1 MEFQIYRKNTPSQ
14 FINLSLQLNCAK
26 GEVIQ
31 LQLPSWRP
39 GRYELANYAQNLRHF
54 QVAGPQNH
62 KVPFEKITKDLWC
75 FTATDEGLYRIDYEY
90 YAAKMDAGGS
100 WSDDEQLYLN
110 FINFT
115 FLVKGR
121 EDEKIKVSLNIPK
134 DYRVATALPATTPF
148 TYEATG
154 FQHLVDSPLIASAS
168 LTHTGYKIR
177 DVNFHI
183 WCQGSVAFDLDE
195 LKTQFIRFTEKQID
209 AFGDFPA
216 ADYHFLIQLL
226 PYMHYHGVEH
236 RFSTVIT
243 LGPAK
248 NLANRKG
255 MDQLIGVS
263 SHELY
268 HFWNVC
274 RIRPKVL
281 APYDFSKEAYTNTG
295 VVLEGV
301 TSYMGDL
308 FLLKSG
314 YYSITDFLIKLEKL
328 INREFQQ
335 FGWQSQSIT
344 ESSFDLWL
352 DGYKPG
358 IPNKKVNI
366 YNRGALIS
374 LCLDLILLDHHSSL
388 QEVMKRMWLE
398 FGKKEI
404 GYTLEDYEALIANAL
419 TNPEYVKRFFQDF
432 IYGKKDLLPLLKEQ
446 LASTG
451 IEIVED
457 RKDEIESDFGVIL
470 NAENL
475 VQSIHPESDAYKH
488 LMLGDHIVKSDYD
501 HTEEA
506 PTVTMTVV
514 RNERQLEFTLTG
526 KASAFYKHYRLIQL
540 KNTEKTASWIS

>member
-1 MEFQIYRKNTPSQ
+1 MEFQIYRKNIPSQ
-14 FINLSLQLNCAK
+14 FINLTLRLNCKK
-26 GEVIQ
+26 GETIH

-39 GRYELANYAQNLRHF
+39 GRYELANYAQNIRYF
-54 QVAGPQNH
+54 RVTGSREN
-62 KVPFEKITKDLWC
+62 VPFEKITKDLWR
-75 FTATDEGLYRIDYEY
+75 FTATEAGFYTIEYEY
-90 YAAKMDAGGS
+90 HAAKMDAGGS

-121 EDEKIKVSLNIPK
+121 EDEKIAVKLDIPN
-134 DYRVATALPATTPF
+134 DYEVATALPATAPF
-148 TYEATG
+148 TYEAAG
-154 FQHLVDSPLIASAS
+154 FQHLVDSPLIASPS
-168 LTHTGYKIR
+168 LIRTSYKIGNI
-177 DVNFHI
+177 NFHI
-183 WCQGSVAFDLDE
+183 WCQGTVAFDLDQ
-195 LKTQFIRFTEKQID
+195 LKTWFIRFTEKQID

-226 PYMHYHGVEH
+226 PYAHYHGVEH

-248 NLANRKG
+248 NLASREG

-274 RIRPKVL
+274 RIRPQVL
-281 APYDFSKEAYTNTG
+281 IPYDFSTEAYTDTG

-308 FLLKSG
+308 FLVKSG
-314 YYSITDFLIKLEKL
+314 YYSINGYLSKLEKL

-352 DGYKPG
+352 DGYKAG
-358 IPNKKVNI
+358 VPNKKVSI

-374 LCLDLILLDHHSSL
+374 LCLDLILLDHGGSL
-388 QEVMKRMWLE
+388 QEVMKTMWTE

-404 GYTLEDYEALIANAL
+404 GYSLKDYETFIANAL
-419 TNPEYVKRFFQDF
+419 QKPVYVNRFFQDF
-432 IYGKKDLLPLLKEQ
+432 IYGKEDLLPLLKEQ
-446 LASTG
+446 LTSIG
-451 IEIVED
+451 VEIIED
-457 RKDEIESDFGVIL
+457 RKSEIESDFGVIL
-470 NAENL
+470 NAGNL
-475 VQSIHPESDAYKH
+475 IESIHPESDAYNY
-488 LMLGDHIVKSDYD
+488 LMLGDQLVNSNGHQA
-501 HTEEA
+501 EEA
-506 PTVTMTVV
+506 PALRVTVR
-514 RNERQLEFTLTG
+514 RNGRVLEFNLAG
-526 KASAFYKHYRLIQL
+526 KVSAFFKQYRLVQL
-540 KNTEKTASWIS
+540 QNTEKTDLWIK

>member
-1 MEFQIYRKNTPSQ
+1 MVFQINRKNIPSQ
-14 FINLSLQLNCAK
+14 FINLTLQLNCEK
-26 GEVIQ
+26 GEVVL
-31 LQLPSWRP
+31 LQLPAWRP

-54 QVAGPQNH
+54 QVIGPHRNEI
-62 KVPFEKITKDLWC
+62 PFKKKTKDLWC
-75 FTATDEGLYRIDYEY
+75 FTATEEGEYSVDYEY

-115 FLVKGR
+115 FLMKGR
-121 EDEKIKVSLNIPK
+121 EDEKIEVNLDLPK
-134 DYRVATALPATTPF
+134 DYRVATALQAIAPL

-154 FQHLVDSPLIASAS
+154 FHHLVDSPLIASPS
-168 LTHTGYKIR
+168 LTYTSYKTR
-177 DVNFHI
+177 DVTFHI
-183 WCQGSVAFDLDE
+183 WCQGSVTFDLE
-195 LKTQFIRFTEKQID
+195 GLKTQFIGFTEKQID

-226 PYMHYHGVEH
+226 PYAHYHGVEH

-248 NLANRKG
+248 NLASRKG

-274 RIRPKVL
+274 RIRPKAL

-314 YYSITDFLIKLEKL
+314 YYSINDFLARLEKL

-335 FGWQSQSIT
+335 FGWQSQSIS

-374 LCLDLILLDHHSSL
+374 LCLDLILLDHNSSL
-388 QEVMKRMWLE
+388 QEVMKTMWLE
-398 FGKKEI
+398 FGKKEV
-404 GYTLEDYEALIANAL
+404 GYTLEDYEALIAKAL
-419 TNPEYVKRFFQDF
+419 GKPGFIKLLFQDF

-446 LASTG
+446 LAGIG
-451 IEIVED
+451 IEVIED
-457 RKDEIESDFGVIL
+457 RKNDIESDFGVIL
-470 NAENL
+470 NDGTL
-475 VQSIHPESDAYKH
+475 VQSIHPESDAYGY
-488 LMLGDHIVKSDYD
+488 LMLGDRI
-501 HTEEA
+501 EESSYGKALDA
-506 PTVTMTVV
+506 PTLSVAVM
-514 RNERQLEFTLTG
+514 RNDRRLEFTLNG
-526 KASAFYKHYRLIQL
+526 KVSSYYRHYRLVHSKDMGKVAL
-540 KNTEKTASWIS
+540 WLS